1 MSNYRYQVGG
11 TLSSDAPSYVERQAD
26 VELYEALKRGEFCY
40 VLNCR
45 QMGKSSLLVRTKH
58 RLQLEGFQCTTVD
71 LTNIGSENIT
81 PSQWY
86 KGVVADLWLGF
97 KLLEKVNLKTW
108 WQEQEDFSLIQKVS
122 HFISQ
127 VLLVEFPHE
136 NLCIFIDEIDSILNL
151 DFSVDDFLG
160 LIRFCYNQRA
170 VNPDY
175 HRITFAIF
183 GVATPCDL
191 IRDKNRTLFN
201 IGRAIELHGFNLDQ
215 VQPLARGLAV
225 RAGKVE
231 VVLEE
236 ILTWTG
242 GQPFL
247 TQKLC
252 QLVVSSSHDTVSGTL
267 TIPPGTEAF
276 WVENLVNSRI
286 IHNWE
291 PQDEPQHLRTIRD
304 RLLCD
309 EQTAGSLL
317 GIYQQVLAG
326 EEVPTNDSR
335 EHMEL
340 LLSGLVVN
348 EKGLLKVKNQI
359 YKAVFN
365 LEWVALHLQNLRPYA
380 KKFKDWNASG
390 KQDESQLLVGIELQE
405 ALAWSENKKLSS
417 LDYHF
422 LAASQELAKRE
433 IESDLAA
440 EKRARQIEQEKAQFT
455 IQATKQANQILV
467 NARKIAKQNA
477 QQIRLAKTCI
487 ASIAGAVAGFVILLR
502 FIGLLQG
509 MELTLLDCFFQ
520 TRPPEPIDPRIAIV
534 TIDESDLK
542 QIGQSPLSDQVVAQA
557 IRTLKSYKPRALGLD
572 LYRDVPIVPGSQEL
586 VELYKTTPN
595 LIGIEKVVGR
605 KIAPAPVLAQLDQV
619 GFADQVIDGD
629 GKLRR
634 ALLAVKLPDNKLGF
648 SFGLQLALR
657 YLQDFGIT
665 PKSLS
670 DHPYQLQ
677 LGKAVLVPF
686 GGNDGGYVRADRLG
700 YEVLLNFHGTQQ
712 QFQTFSLT
720 NLLAHKIPQQSGN
733 NSDSSKNPVGQEETA
748 FTGRVVLIGTTA
760 SSINDLF
767 STPYMNYK
775 GHSKQMAGVM
785 IHANIISQILSAA
798 LDGRGMLHVWSKP
811 VEFLWILLWS
821 AVGAVLS
828 WQFMSS
834 KAIIASITIAG
845 GGLIGIAYLAFL
857 QNWWIPTVPPMI
869 GLVLAAMILPIATTR
884 QSEKIQLYQ
893 TVESLV
899 AIAKEQP
906 AAAQIAIEYLKQ
918 AESQENQAL
927 IEKILGMKRDQ
938 IQF

>member
-1 MSNYRYQVGG
+1 
-11 TLSSDAPSYVERQAD
+11 
-26 VELYEALKRGEFCY
+26 
-40 VLNCR
+40 
-45 QMGKSSLLVRTKH
+45 
-58 RLQLEGFQCTTVD
+58 
-71 LTNIGSENIT
+71 
-81 PSQWY
+81 
-86 KGVVADLWLGF
+86 
-97 KLLEKVNLKTW
+97 
-108 WQEQEDFSLIQKVS
+108 
-122 HFISQ
+122 
-127 VLLVEFPHE
+127 
-136 NLCIFIDEIDSILNL
+136 
-151 DFSVDDFLG
+151 
-160 LIRFCYNQRA
+160 
-170 VNPDY
+170 
-175 HRITFAIF
+175 
-183 GVATPCDL
+183 
-191 IRDKNRTLFN
+191 
-201 IGRAIELHGFNLDQ
+201 
-215 VQPLARGLAV
+215 
-225 RAGKVE
+225 
-231 VVLEE
+231 
-236 ILTWTG
+236 
-242 GQPFL
+242 
-247 TQKLC
+247 
-252 QLVVSSSHDTVSGTL
+252 
-267 TIPPGTEAF
+267 
-276 WVENLVNSRI
+276 
-286 IHNWE
+286 
-291 PQDEPQHLRTIRD
+291 
-304 RLLCD
+304 
-309 EQTAGSLL
+309 
-317 GIYQQVLAG
+317 
-326 EEVPTNDSR
+326 
-335 EHMEL
+335 
-340 LLSGLVVN
+340 
-348 EKGLLKVKNQI
+348 
-359 YKAVFN
+359 
-365 LEWVALHLQNLRPYA
+365 
-380 KKFKDWNASG
+380 
-390 KQDESQLLVGIELQE
+390 
-405 ALAWSENKKLSS
+405 
-417 LDYHF
+417 
-422 LAASQELAKRE
+422 
-433 IESDLAA
+433 
-440 EKRARQIEQEKAQFT
+440 
-455 IQATKQANQILV
+455 
-467 NARKIAKQNA
+467 
-477 QQIRLAKTCI
+477 
-487 ASIAGAVAGFVILLR
+487 
-502 FIGLLQG
+502 
-509 MELTLLDCFFQ
+509 
-520 TRPPEPIDPRIAIV
+520 
-534 TIDESDLK
+534 
-542 QIGQSPLSDQVVAQA
+542 VVAQA